1 MNSMLLDNPMVPVDA
16 LSPAYSALD
25 LDERFTAAAGE
36 RAYKLSHSLA
46 QQECLSLQGLA
57 SLTRML
63 DPASVRCLDENRLP
77 VEPGESAS
85 SCRDYADIVRNI
97 ADNQNWMVLRNVEQV
112 PAYAE
117 LLDALLRPLGHWLPD
132 SEGSLT
138 SHEGV
143 IHLLAPGAET
153 PAHIAPQHNL
163 LMQVSGSTRIF
174 IAPFPDRHTQLRE
187 IERYCD
193 SGQRYL
199 SHVPPLLRSFR
210 LHAGQA
216 LYLPPWLPRW
226 VVNDGAT
233 SISVN
238 LKFRSSNSERFEC
251 ANLVNSELRSL
262 GLTPTE
268 AGQSQLV
275 DMTKSSYLHIRRRLQ
290 ALVSQEP

>member
-1 MNSMLLDNPMVPVDA
+1 MNSMLLDKPMAPVDA
-16 LSPAYSALD
+16 LSPAYSFLD
-25 LDERFTAAAGE
+25 IDERFTAAAGE
-36 RAYKLSHSLA
+36 RACKLSHSLA
-46 QQECLSLQGLA
+46 GQERFSLEGLA
-57 SLTRML
+57 GLTRML
-63 DPASVRCLDENRLP
+63 EPASIRCLDENRLP
-77 VEPGESAS
+77 VQPGESAS
-85 SCRDYADIVRNI
+85 CCRDYADIVRNI
-97 ADNQNWMVLRNVEQV
+97 ADNENWMVLRNIEQV

-117 LLDALLRPLGHWLPD
+117 LLEALLRPLGHWLPD
-132 SEGSLT
+132 REGSLT

-143 IHLLAPGAET
+143 IHLLAPEAET

-163 LMQVSGSTRIF
+163 LMQISGCTQVF
-174 IAPFPDRHTQLRE
+174 IAPFPDRRTQLRE

-199 SHVPPLLRSFR
+199 ANVPPMLHSFR

-226 VVNDGAT
+226 VANEGTT

-268 AGQSQLV
+268 AGQSPLV
-275 DMTKSSYLHIRRRLQ
+275 DKTKSSYLHLRRRLQ
-290 ALVSQEP
+290 ALVS